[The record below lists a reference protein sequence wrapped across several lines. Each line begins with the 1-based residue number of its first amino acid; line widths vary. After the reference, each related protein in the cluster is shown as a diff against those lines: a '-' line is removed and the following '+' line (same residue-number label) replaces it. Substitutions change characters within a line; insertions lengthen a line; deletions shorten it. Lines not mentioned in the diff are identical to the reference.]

1 MQYLCV
7 EFFFEKWL
15 SKLSYEIKV
24 KIKEVLTC
32 SVVFAWKFNFTKF
45 FKRKFREN
53 DFQKIFLDFLAHCV
67 TGGLVQIPKVG
78 PFAPVIHCVWTCF
91 KAKNEITK
99 SSGFVHKSTLTEQ
112 FYQTNHHA
120 HFLFFLFAFFS
131 WVTFF
136 FNFARPNMA
145 DPKFSMRS
153 LQNQWSENPKK
164 KAKKKAFR
172 QYTLGRKR
180 ASHRR

>member
-1 MQYLCV
+1 MRGI
-7 EFFFEKWL
+7 FFEKWL

-45 FKRKFREN
+45 LKRKFREN

-120 HFLFFLFAFFS
+120 HFLFFLFVFFS

-136 FNFARPNMA
+136 FQFRKTKYGGSKVFHAFS
-145 DPKFSMRS
+145 PKSVERK
-153 LQNQWSENPKK
+153 SEK
-164 KAKKKAFR
+164 KAKKKSLSTI
-172 QYTLGRKR
+172 YTWEKKGKPP
-180 ASHRR
+180 